1 MSSLEQGG
9 EEKFKIGGL
18 GKNKILMVVA
28 VILIAIGAG
37 IYSHWFTSDAYV
49 REGNELALKGKSAEA
64 EKAYTKAIERDSQNV
79 NAYLGRA
86 RVREKKIDEWKQNI
100 DDYNKV
106 IELSPQNWEAYIGR
120 AHIYCIYPVS
130 QGKYD
135 QTKYKDAIEDCNKAI
150 EINPKAWIAYYV
162 RAEAYRHLKDYK
174 NAMADCE
181 QALKIEPQSARA
193 YEEIAQIYENQTLYK
208 DAITYYTKAIERAST
223 KQYQDKLAFQ
233 EYASLIANE
242 GKKSILEWL
251 YHYRGVCHALLG
263 ERDAALKDANRGGI
277 LAVYSCGEICY
288 EEKKYLDA
296 IFYFTKCIEYGKDE
310 KKEQADASFVNK
322 IFNSGKKNYYHVVM
336 ESSYALLSKAYYA
349 QGNIYYHE
357 SNYVGAIENYTK
369 AIESSPQNQDA
380 YHNRA
385 CCYDAQGEYAQAV
398 ADYTKAIELKPDYA
412 LAYSN
417 RGRTHQRLG
426 NMAQAE
432 ADFAKANELE
442 GK

>member
-18 GKNKILMVVA
+18 GKNQILMVVA

-37 IYSHWFTSDAYV
+37 VYSHWFSSDAYV
-49 REGNELALKGKSAEA
+49 REGDELSMRGGLGDKART
-64 EKAYTKAIERDSQNV
+64 AYTKAIERDPQNV

-86 RVREKKIDEWKQNI
+86 RVSDDLFEQQRQQKI

-120 AHIYCIYPVS
+120 AEASFKKKDPA
-130 QGKYD
+130 
-135 QTKYKDAIEDCNKAI
+135 KYKDAIEDCNKAI
-150 EINPKAWIAYYV
+150 EINPKAWVAYCV

-174 NAMADCE
+174 SAKADCE

-193 YEEIAQIYENQTLYK
+193 YEEIAWIYRYQSLYK
-208 DAITYYTKAIERAST
+208 DAITYYTQAIECAST
-223 KQYQDKLAFQ
+223 KQYQDKLALQ
-233 EYASLIANE
+233 DYASRVARW
-242 GKKSILEWL
+242 GKKSITEWL
-251 YHYRGVCHALLG
+251 YSGRGECHALLG
-263 ERDAALKDANRGGI
+263 ERDAALKDANLSMSAA
-277 LAVYSCGEICY
+277 LALEIYGQTCY
-288 EEKKYLDA
+288 EEGKYLDA
-296 IFYFTKCIEYGKDE
+296 IFYYTKNIEDGKKEE
-310 KKEQADASFVNK
+310 KKQADASLLDK
-322 IFNSGKKNYYHVVM
+322 IFNSGKINQHQPFLPTI
-336 ESSYALLSKAYYA
+336 YAGLSEAYYA
-349 QGNIYYHE
+349 QGNIYYNE
-357 SNYVGAIENYTK
+357 RNFVGAIENYTK
-369 AIESSPQNQDA
+369 AIEYGPQNQEA

-426 NMAQAE
+426 NTAQAE

-442 GK
+442 RK